1 MKSIKNVINMLK
13 PGISLALNDIKDDF
27 YCLNIS
33 WTLKILQYTFFDILV
48 TGIRICHILNKV
60 YIGNTQKKFF

>member
-33 WTLKILQYTFFDILV
+33 WTYIHSSISLLQELGFVIYSTKSILATHKKNFFRL
-48 TGIRICHILNKV
+48 
-60 YIGNTQKKFF
+60 